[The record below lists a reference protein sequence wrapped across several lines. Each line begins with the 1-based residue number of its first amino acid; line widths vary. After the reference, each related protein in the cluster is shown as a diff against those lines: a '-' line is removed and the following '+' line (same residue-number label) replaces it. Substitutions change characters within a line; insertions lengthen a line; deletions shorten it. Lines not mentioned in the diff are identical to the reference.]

1 MNVTT
6 SPSFMIFVDMYLKV
20 KILLHDA
27 VHILF
32 NHILKFF
39 RKMPKSFFLFLLFF
53 FCA

>member
-6 SPSFMIFVDMYLKV
+6 SPSFMTFVDMYLKV